1 MGREASITL
10 AQVAAVA
17 DAMVAAGSTPAL
29 RTVRERLGNMGSLG
43 TISKLLQQWR
53 ADREKKIASALTLPA
68 GVQRAIL
75 EFMGQELSS
84 AKAALETELAEQQQE
99 AADLATEN
107 ERQAAEIEGQVDALT
122 ALQVELATVQGKAGQ
137 LELDWQAGQVE
148 MDRERK
154 AAESARTELAKAQL
168 RLEAMPR
175 LEADLGAARE
185 ELAVERTARVAAEQ
199 AAAVTVA
206 KFDASERRASE
217 IEVRE
222 LAAVT
227 HIAELERMAQQA
239 ARELASANMA
249 VQASQ
254 ARLESAARELEQAR
268 ALVTTVRN
276 ESKRASEEAA
286 ELRGQMRADT
296 LAAQDGAKRAS
307 ENREP
312 GEPRAKTPPS
322 KK

>member
-10 AQVAAVA
+10 AQVAAIA
-17 DAMVAAGSTPAL
+17 DAMVAAGATPAL
-29 RTVRERLGNMGSLG
+29 RTVRERLGNIGSLG

-53 ADREKKIASALTLPA
+53 ADREKKIANALTLPA

-84 AKAALETELAEQQQE
+84 AKATLETELAEQQQE

-107 ERQAAEIEGQVDALT
+107 ERQAAEIESQVDALT
-122 ALQVELATVQGKAGQ
+122 VLQVDLATVQGKAGQ

-175 LEADLGAARE
+175 LEADLVAVRA
-185 ELAVERTARVAAEQ
+185 ELAVERTARVVAEQ
-199 AAAVTVA
+199 AAAVAVA
-206 KFDASERRASE
+206 RFDASERRAGE
-217 IEVRE
+217 IEARE
-222 LAAVT
+222 QAAVS
-227 HIAELERMAQQA
+227 HITELERMAQQA
-239 ARELASANMA
+239 ARELASANLA

-268 ALVTTVRN
+268 TLVATTRD

-286 ELRGQMRADT
+286 ELRGQIRADT
-296 LAAQDGAKRAS
+296 LAAQDAAKRAN
-307 ENREP
+307 EDRKLDEP
-312 GEPRAKTPPS
+312 SAKTSPS

>member
-10 AQVAAVA
+10 AQVAAIA
-17 DAMVAAGSTPAL
+17 DAMVAAGTTPAL

-84 AKAALETELAEQQQE
+84 AKATLEIELAEQQQE

-107 ERQAAEIEGQVDALT
+107 ERQAAEIERQVDALT
-122 ALQVELATVQGKAGQ
+122 ALQVDLATVQGKAGQ

-148 MDRERK
+148 MERERK

-175 LEADLGAARE
+175 LEADLVAVRE
-185 ELAVERTARVAAEQ
+185 ELAVERTARVVAEQ
-199 AAAVTVA
+199 AAAVA
-206 KFDASERRASE
+206 AARFDASERRAGE
-217 IEVRE
+217 IEARE
-222 LAAVT
+222 QAAVS
-227 HIAELERMAQQA
+227 HITELERMAQQA
-239 ARELASANMA
+239 ARELASANLA

-254 ARLESAARELEQAR
+254 ARFESAARELEQAR
-268 ALVTTVRN
+268 TLVAATRD

-286 ELRGQMRADT
+286 ELRGQVRADA
-296 LAAQDGAKRAS
+296 LAAQDAAKRVN
-307 ENREP
+307 EDEH
-312 GEPRAKTPPS
+312 RAKTPPS

>member
-10 AQVAAVA
+10 AQVAAIA
-17 DAMVAAGSTPAL
+17 DAMVAAGATPAL

-84 AKAALETELAEQQQE
+84 AKATLETELAEQQQE

-107 ERQAAEIEGQVDALT
+107 ERQAAEIESQVDALT
-122 ALQVELATVQGKAGQ
+122 ALQVDLATVQGKAGQ
-137 LELDWQAGQVE
+137 LERDWQAGQVE

-175 LEADLGAARE
+175 LETDLVAMRE
-185 ELAVERTARVAAEQ
+185 ELTLERTTRVIAEQ
-199 AAAVTVA
+199 AAAVAVA
-206 KFDASERRASE
+206 RFDASERRAGE
-217 IEVRE
+217 IEARE
-222 LAAVT
+222 QAALS
-227 HIAELERMAQQA
+227 HITELERMAQHA
-239 ARELASANMA
+239 ARELASANLA

-268 ALVTTVRN
+268 TLVAATRD

-286 ELRGQMRADT
+286 ELRGQIRADT
-296 LAAQDGAKRAS
+296 LTAQDAAKRAN
-307 ENREP
+307 E
-312 GEPRAKTPPS
+312 GEHRAKTPPS